1 MSLRKEK
8 HDFWLRNYNND
19 NINTNIP
26 RLRFGVSVED
36 AISKWKEVKRAP
48 NHQTEMN
55 LVVNFISKAE
65 LTDKLEHLQDENLS
79 ISHKNEVMQILW
91 LVSSLINCA
100 REVGANVHIYC
111 KP

>member
-1 MSLRKEK
+1 MAVRSLAEVLMFRFFTISHLKFRRRKS
-8 HDFWLRNYNND
+8 F
-19 NINTNIP
+19 
-26 RLRFGVSVED
+26 
-36 AISKWKEVKRAP
+36 WKEVKRAP